1 VGRGNSNSKEFGNRA
16 RFRPDK
22 KFSTTARSSLRCSIV
37 AMNASS
43 APSALRSLRAL
54 LLAELSSTAQHVRK
68 ASTSTSSSST
78 ATLANKP
85 KGVKK
90 PGPNRPANST
100 KPSFVGPPG
109 EARGTNNTHNALTFG
124 LLAGAAGGL
133 YYAFSGGFAASVSSP
148 YPPPST
154 NEELVNWSGTHHCQP
169 KRFFQPET
177 HEQVEAIVKEAAET
191 KTKLRCIGS
200 GLSPNGIAFEE
211 EGMLSLSL
219 MDKILSVDAEA
230 MTVTVQSGARVQDVA
245 DRIRA
250 SGLTLLNY
258 ASIREQ
264 TIGGFTQIG
273 AHGTGAGIPSVDD
286 SVVELKVVTPAH
298 GTMVLSA
305 DSNPELFRLAKVGLG
320 CLGVVTEVT
329 LRCVPAH
336 KLVEKTFVTSVKEV
350 KRNHAD
356 WIRRHKHLRY
366 MWLPATDSVVVVQC
380 DEEGSAVARAAVA
393 EAEAETASR
402 KNGGDTEEN
411 ALRALLKSNA
421 KSIDLN
427 GQAPDELSPTECRDV
442 LLAHDPLNASWVAAV
457 NRAEAAFWKSNEGV
471 RVGYSDEILGFDCGG
486 QQWVFEVAFPCGT
499 REKPNGWDISYMEE
513 LLKLI
518 KKHKIPAPSPI
529 EQRWTSGSS
538 SSMSPCAGPPE
549 SLHSWVGIIMYLPEE
564 EGKEALREDVTRAFV
579 EYKRIVEGRLLPRYN
594 AVEHWAKIEVP
605 EDERELRATRA
616 RLHARY
622 PIEAFE
628 RARREVDPDN
638 VLGGTIV
645 DALFTR

>member
-1 VGRGNSNSKEFGNRA
+1 
-16 RFRPDK
+16 
-22 KFSTTARSSLRCSIV
+22 
-37 AMNASS
+37 MNASS

-54 LLAELSSTAQHVRK
+54 LSSTAQHVRK
-68 ASTSTSSSST
+68 TSTSST

-90 PGPNRPANST
+90 PGRPNRPANSN
-100 KPSFVGPPG
+100 KPSFVGPPS
-109 EARGTNNTHNALTFG
+109 GTNSTHNALTFG

-133 YYAFSGGFAASVSSP
+133 YYAYAYTGGFAASA

-154 NEELVNWSGTHHCQP
+154 NEELVNWSGTHHCRP

-191 KTKLRCIGS
+191 KTKIRVIGS

-219 MDKILSVDAEA
+219 MDKILKVDAEA

-245 DRIRA
+245 DKIRA
-250 SGLTLLNY
+250 AGLTLLNY

-286 SVVELKVVTPAH
+286 SVVELRVVTPAN
-298 GTMVLSA
+298 GTMVLSEE
-305 DSNPELFRLAKVGLG
+305 SNPELFRLAKVGLG

-356 WIRRHKHLRY
+356 WIKTHKHLRY

-380 DEEGSAVARAAVA
+380 DEEGSAVAIRAQQGAQQQQRA
-393 EAEAETASR
+393 QQQQ
-402 KNGGDTEEN
+402 GDN
-411 ALRALLKSNA
+411 PLRALLKSNA
-421 KSIDLN
+421 WSIELG

-442 LLAHDPLNASWVAAV
+442 LLAHDPLNASWVGAV

-499 REKPNGWDISYMEE
+499 RDKPNGWDISYMEE

-549 SLHSWVGIIMYLPEE
+549 SLFSWVGIIMYLPEE

-579 EYKRIVEGRLLPRYN
+579 EYKRLAEQRMLPRYN
-594 AVEHWAKIEVP
+594 AVEHWAKIEIP
-605 EDERELRATRA
+605 QDERELRATRA